1 MTEKMQYFRPQSPEE
16 ALALKQKFGERAQ
29 FLLGGD
35 FKPTLQEDLEALID
49 LQDTNFDDVELT
61 DAGLRIGGLTT
72 LRFLDEVLDLPEFCK
87 ALSIEYGLNVRNS
100 LSLSNFLKQANGRSP
115 VLICLLAL
123 NPTVTTFASF
133 EKISLQA
140 YLEQRDPDDQ
150 VADLFFTEPIDLAFE
165 SVGRSPKDL
174 PIVCMAAAKTAEGT
188 LNLAFG
194 GSEKTD
200 FIRLEPNQT
209 DVSELVSKIYSGT
222 TDQWASEEYRTSAG
236 ETLLRRALQK
246 ISLTSES

>member
-35 FKPTLQEDLEALID
+35 FKPTLREDLEALID
-49 LQDTNFDDVELT
+49 LQDTNFDDVEST
-61 DAGLRIGGLTT
+61 DPGLRIGGLTT
-72 LRFLDEVLDLPEFCK
+72 LRFLDEVLDLPEFSK
-87 ALSIEYGLNVRNS
+87 ALSVEYGLNVRNS
-100 LSLSNFLKQANGRSP
+100 LSLSNFLKQTNGRSP

-133 EKISLQA
+133 DKISLQT
-140 YLEQRDPDDQ
+140 YLTQRDPDDQ
-150 VADLFFTEPIDLAFE
+150 VADIFFTEPIDLAFE

-174 PIVCMAAAKTAEGT
+174 PIVCVAAAKTAEGK

-194 GSEKTD
+194 GCERTD

-209 DVSELVSKIYSGT
+209 DVSELVSKIYSGA
-222 TDQWASEEYRTSAG
+222 TDQWASEEYRVSAG
-236 ETLLRRALQK
+236 EVLLRRALQK